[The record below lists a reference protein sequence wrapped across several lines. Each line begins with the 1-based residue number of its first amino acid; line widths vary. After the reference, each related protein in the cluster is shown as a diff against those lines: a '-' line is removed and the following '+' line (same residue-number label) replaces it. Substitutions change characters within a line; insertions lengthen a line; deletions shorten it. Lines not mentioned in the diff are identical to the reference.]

1 MQDGTL
7 LSFGAFQLR
16 VDPPALFRHGSPV
29 RLQGQPLRLLALLAS
44 RPGELVTHREIQ
56 KYLWHD
62 HVVDFAGGTHVCMRQ
77 IRAALG
83 EEAGEP
89 RYIETVARHGYR
101 FIAPLRHA
109 PETQPEPEP
118 EPERIAPAAAP
129 ATVPSRRGLYLAL
142 ALSAL
147 TLVAAIVWSS
157 ARHERQSAEDA
168 GSRAQVLYE
177 NARQI
182 ANYEQRDRR
191 VLAASLL
198 QRALSIDPAH
208 GPAHALMADLITQHG
223 GAYLGLTGARDADL
237 VEHHLELAGRHGAS
251 DSDLLVTRGR
261 RALYGDRRIGLAF
274 ELFEQAIAANP
285 ANPTPWLLSAEAHYL
300 EGRFD
305 QALRANMRAEQLSA
319 DPNGVLWQ
327 RLQIYY
333 LSGRFEELFALYDR
347 LDHVQK
353 TGAITIG
360 VAMELAGRP
369 LEAFL
374 YIVDALRFRG
384 LVIGD
389 SAAAQRAIRAGDKA
403 AAYRWLL
410 AEVRRDGNPPLGGRG
425 LATLQTLAGD
435 RGRAAATLRD
445 YVRRFERMEEGT
457 HLDCLCF
464 LTLRH
469 DPFMRQLL
477 DEPLVQEAW
486 IALDATIARESASAV
501 RSPESRPRTL

>member
-1 MQDGTL
+1 VQDGTVL
-7 LSFGAFQLR
+7 AFGEFQLR
-16 VDPPALFRHGSPV
+16 VEPPALYRHGSPV

-44 RPGELVTHREIQ
+44 RPGQLVTHREIQ
-56 KYLWHD
+56 KCLWHD

-83 EEAGEP
+83 EGAGEP

-101 FIAPLRHA
+101 FIAPLRC
-109 PETQPEPEP
+109 EPEV
-118 EPERIAPAAAP
+118 EPVLAAP
-129 ATVPSRRGLYLAL
+129 QAPPARAPRRHGLYVAL

-147 TLVAAIVWSS
+147 LPAAAIVWSS
-157 ARHERQSAEDA
+157 VRHDRPPAEDA
-168 GSRAQVLYE
+168 GSRAQELYE
-177 NARQI
+177 NAKQI

-198 QRALSIDPAH
+198 QRALSIDPTH
-208 GPAHALMADLITQHG
+208 GPAHALMADLIAQHG

-237 VEHHLELAGRHGAS
+237 VAHHLDVASRHGA
-251 DSDLLVTRGR
+251 DESDLLVTRGR
-261 RALYGDRRIGLAF
+261 QALYGDRRIGPAF
-274 ELFEQAIAANP
+274 ELFQQAIAANP
-285 ANPTPWLLSAEAHYL
+285 ANPTAWLLSAEAHYL
-300 EGRFD
+300 QGSFD
-305 QALRANMRAEQLSA
+305 QALRANLRAEELSA

-327 RLQIYY
+327 RLQIHY
-333 LSGRFEELFALYDR
+333 LSGRFDELFALYDR

-360 VAMELAGRP
+360 VAMELTGRHA
-369 LEAFL
+369 EAFL

-384 LVIGD
+384 IVIGD
-389 SAAAQRAIRAGDKA
+389 SAAAQRAVRAGDKA

-410 AEVRRDGNPPLGGRG
+410 TEIRRNDDPPLGGKG

-435 RGRAAATLRD
+435 RAGAAATIRD
-445 YVRRFERMEEGT
+445 YVRKFERMEEGT

-486 IALDATIARESASAV
+486 VALDATIERASVSAV
-501 RSPESRPRTL
+501 TSPGTRRRTL